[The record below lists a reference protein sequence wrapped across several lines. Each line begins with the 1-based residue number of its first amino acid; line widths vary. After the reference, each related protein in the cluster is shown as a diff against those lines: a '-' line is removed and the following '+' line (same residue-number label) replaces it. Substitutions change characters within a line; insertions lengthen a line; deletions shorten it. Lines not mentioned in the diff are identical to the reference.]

1 MRVATVCLIAA
12 LVAFA
17 GAVAVANA
25 ANNTFT
31 EGPDDNYWDTN
42 GNWSL
47 DHPPT
52 TSDHAIIPDAE
63 NCVIRS
69 AGSDAVAESFE
80 IAAASLTIEAGRKL
94 TITEDSLLEG
104 LLTIKGSGGSIG
116 ALVIDGTVAI
126 LSVGLDGHSHI
137 VLEGGKITGTGSDHV
152 TVIADGIGQAFDITG
167 YGEISVPLT
176 STDVPVIATGSGKTL
191 YLKDHAM
198 SASDSDTVWGT
209 LSSGTLQVDVVIS
222 GSGAWRAW
230 GGGGIILNEA
240 TCVTGDVEVDDGTF
254 TFNDSFCTTGEMAK
268 WQDGTIQVAQSKAAV
283 FSVSSCSSQAFCP

>member
-1 MRVATVCLIAA
+1 MKLATVCLIAA

-17 GAVAVANA
+17 GTVAVANA

-31 EGPDDNYWDTN
+31 EGVNNFWDTP

-47 DHPPT
+47 GQPPT

-126 LSVGLDGHSHI
+126 LSLGANGFGHI
-137 VLEGGKITGTGSDHV
+137 TLEGGKITGTGSDHLTV
-152 TVIADGIGQAFDITG
+152 TDDLFSQDLDITG

-176 STDVPVIATGSGKTL
+176 SNVPVIATGSGKTL

-198 SASDSDTVWGT
+198 SGSDSDTVWGT
-209 LSSGTLQVDVVIS
+209 LGSGTLQVDVVIS
-222 GSGAWRAW
+222 GSGGWRAL
-230 GGGGIILNEA
+230 GGGEIILNEA

-268 WQDGTIQVAQSKAAV
+268 WRDGTIQVAQSKAAV